1 MTSPDALQL
10 THHARLRMEGRRIP
24 EAGVSAVLEHGR
36 AIWARGALI
45 HAVGRRE
52 VARAARH
59 GVDLRPWEGVQV
71 VCAPDGHVVTVYRNH
86 DFRPLR
92 RAS

>member
-1 MTSPDALQL
+1 MARPYALPL
-10 THHARLRMEGRRIP
+10 TTHARLRMDGRRIP
-24 EAGVSAVLEHGR
+24 EAAVAAVLEHGR
-36 AIWARGALI
+36 AVWARGALI

-59 GVDLRPWEGVQV
+59 GVDLRPCEGVQV
-71 VCAPDGHVVTVYRNH
+71 VCSPDGGVVTVYRNH